1 MENREMVK
9 QMLDLQKTSFDNCF
23 LAMSV
28 FQEQAEKFLRA
39 YVDHVPGMSDE
50 GKKVFDQWTDLYK
63 KGFDDFKKA
72 IDEAYDKAESFSDY
86 NNAMSIFQDMTKKIF
101 DLFSY
106 QNDGISFDFMKNM
119 EEMVAMYKKGYDE
132 FNKQLGDNIERG
144 GNFFQSSAKPQT
156 ERRKHK

>member
-28 FQEQAEKFLRA
+28 FQEQAEKFLKA
-39 YVDHVPGMSDE
+39 YIDHVPGISDE
-50 GKKVFDQWTDLYK
+50 GKKVIDQWSDLYK
-63 KGFDDFKKA
+63 KGFDDLKKA
-72 IDEAYDKAESFSDY
+72 VDEAYDKAESFSEY
-86 NNAMSIFQDMTKKIF
+86 NDAMSMFQDMTKKIF

-119 EEMVAMYKKGYDE
+119 EELVAMYKKGYEE
-132 FNKQLGDNIERG
+132 FNKQLDDNIERG
-144 GNFFQSSAKPQT
+144 ANFFPASAKPQT
-156 ERRKHK
+156 QRRKKK

>member
-1 MENREMVK
+1 MENREIVK

-28 FQEQAEKFLRA
+28 FQEQAEKFLKA
-39 YVDHVPGMSDE
+39 YIDHVPGMSDE
-50 GKKVFDQWTDLYK
+50 GKKVIDQWTILYK
-63 KGFDDFKKA
+63 KGFDDLKKA
-72 IDEAYDKAESFSDY
+72 LDEAYDKAESFSEY
-86 NNAMSIFQDMTKKIF
+86 NNAMFMFQDMTRKIF

-119 EEMVAMYKKGYDE
+119 EEMVAMYKKGYEE

-144 GNFFQSSAKPQT
+144 GNFFPASAKPQT
-156 ERRKHK
+156 DRRK